1 MRRSKLELYLDILSV
16 LSKNGPLKLTHVM
29 YKANVNASV
38 LGDFLDFLLKQNLI
52 ETRLVGRQRR
62 VYAITQK
69 GIDIV
74 KGWRTLKYGLLC
86 EL

>member
-38 LGDFLDFLLKQNLI
+38 LGGFLDFLLKQGLI
-52 ETRLVGRQRR
+52 ETKLVGHNRR
-62 VYAITQK
+62 VFSITQK

-74 KGWRTLKYGLLC
+74 KAWRALKFGLLC